1 MPKVEQVSQSNRSGG
16 RRGRVQRV
24 TTSLAEINVVPLVD
38 VMLVLLIIF
47 MVTAPMMQQGFG
59 VRLPQSSRPQPISAE
74 PIYVTV
80 PLSFEKDRQVLI
92 GSDRVRLQFVAER
105 VRQALRGRP
114 SQDVY
119 VGGDGQITFQSVISV
134 MDQLKA
140 GGVDRV
146 LIATAP
152 PDGRRT
158 P

>member
-92 GSDRVRLQFVAER
+92 GSDRVRLQFLAER

-146 LIATAP
+146 MIATAP

>member
-146 LIATAP
+146 MIATAP